1 MINVISFFSQ
11 SEEDMRPDDEMADLI
26 HKFTGGPILE
36 STTCHQDDGA
46 EFEVVTSR
54 PRLSEHLPIVKREE
68 PLCQLDWELHWDH
81 DGRVLD
87 HNELVKKIF
96 QGGVDHNI
104 RSEVWKFLLGYHDFH
119 STQKE
124 REENFSVESED
135 IHQRMYEIATQN
147 SPTTVQR
154 NPPGGSENVWMSGT
168 GMGQFND
175 Q

>member
-87 HNELVKKIF
+87 HDELVKKIF

-124 REENFSVESED
+124 REENRKAKVSNMRCDSLF
-135 IHQRMYEIATQN
+135 
-147 SPTTVQR
+147 
-154 NPPGGSENVWMSGT
+154 
-168 GMGQFND
+168 
-175 Q
+175 

>member
-1 MINVISFFSQ
+1 
-11 SEEDMRPDDEMADLI
+11 MRPDDEMADLI

-87 HNELVKKIF
+87 HEELVKKIF

-124 REENFSVESED
+124 REENRKSKVGNVIFHRV
-135 IHQRMYEIATQN
+135 YFEIKIEFKPFRQIIE
-147 SPTTVQR
+147 QI
-154 NPPGGSENVWMSGT
+154 
-168 GMGQFND
+168 
-175 Q
+175 